1 MLVPFSCPTGL
12 KLDDYWTE
20 NRLSENRPFFVW
32 SVYKN
37 LVLLHRNP
45 DVDDWSFSC
54 CPCTEFMLN
63 SD

>member
-1 MLVPFSCPTGL
+1 MLVPFSYPTGL

-45 DVDDWSFSC
+45 DVDD
-54 CPCTEFMLN
+54 
-63 SD
+63 